1 VKVEEEDKKS
11 EKICLDQVII
21 RHADSKGDLINQI
34 IESITVPHITDTSLL
49 NLHFQYLSK
58 SLFDLFTA
66 THPSRE
72 ACHFLNKSDAL
83 W

>member
-1 VKVEEEDKKS
+1 VKVEEEEKKS
-11 EKICLDQVII
+11 ENICLDQVIQ
-21 RHADSKGDLINQI
+21 RHADSKGDLIDKI
-34 IESITVPHITDTSLL
+34 IDSITVPHITDTSLL
-49 NLHFQYLSK
+49 TLHFQYLSK